1 MDRGARRDDR
11 EPGRR
16 ETAAPGKEIFPLP
29 AGAQGGADGE
39 VTGEDSVF
47 EVESRIARER
57 GVIVGLEKI
66 VRRDSR
72 LDARCELEEPPAL
85 RRDHLVEELLDCGVR
100 DHRSSPR
107 LPANGK
113 GPARG
118 LSGSEKPGPYIFLV
132 PVVVVVD
139 VVDVVVVEGADI
151 VPVVVAVV
159 SVDVVAVPV
168 VAVSV
173 VVVVVEVAVV
183 PVS

>member
-1 MDRGARRDDR
+1 M
-11 EPGRR
+11 
-16 ETAAPGKEIFPLP
+16 
-29 AGAQGGADGE
+29 
-39 VTGEDSVF
+39 
-47 EVESRIARER
+47 ARER
-57 GVIVGLEKI
+57 RVVVGLEEI
-66 VRRDSR
+66 VRRDPG
-72 LDARCELEEPPAL
+72 LDARRELEKPPAL
-85 RRDHLVEELLDCGVR
+85 RRDHLVEELLEGGVR
-100 DHRSSPR
+100 GGHRTR
-107 LPANGK
+107 HGLPANGK

-118 LSGSEKPGPYIFLV
+118 LSGSGKPGPYIFLV
-132 PVVVVVD
+132 PVVVVVA

>member
-1 MDRGARRDDR
+1 M
-11 EPGRR
+11 
-16 ETAAPGKEIFPLP
+16 
-29 AGAQGGADGE
+29 
-39 VTGEDSVF
+39 V
-47 EVESRIARER
+47 
-57 GVIVGLEKI
+57 VGLEEI
-66 VRRDSR
+66 VRGNPG
-72 LDARCELEEPPAL
+72 LDARRELEEPPAL
-85 RRDHLVEELLDCGVR
+85 RRDHLVEELLDGPVR
-100 DHRSSPR
+100 GKHRAFR

-118 LSGSEKPGPYIFLV
+118 LSGSGEPGPYIFFV
-132 PVVVVVD
+132 PVVVVVE

>member
-1 MDRGARRDDR
+1 
-11 EPGRR
+11 
-16 ETAAPGKEIFPLP
+16 
-29 AGAQGGADGE
+29 
-39 VTGEDSVF
+39 
-47 EVESRIARER
+47 
-57 GVIVGLEKI
+57 VGLEEI
-66 VRRDSR
+66 VRRDPR
-72 LDARCELEEPPAL
+72 LDAGREVEKPPAL
-85 RRDHLVEELLDCGVR
+85 RRDHLVEELLDCVARGG
-100 DHRSSPR
+100 HRTCR

-118 LSGSEKPGPYIFLV
+118 LSGIGEPGPYIFLV
-132 PVVVVVD
+132 PVVVVVVVD
-139 VVDVVVVEGADI
+139 VVEVVVVEGADI